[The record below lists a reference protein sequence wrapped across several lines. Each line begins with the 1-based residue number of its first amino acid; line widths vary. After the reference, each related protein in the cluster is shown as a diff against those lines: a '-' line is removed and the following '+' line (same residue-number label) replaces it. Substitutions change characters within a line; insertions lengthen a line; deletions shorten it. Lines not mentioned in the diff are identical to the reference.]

1 MRGVTIRQLQIFV
14 VAADRLSFA
23 RASEQLHLTQAGVSL
38 QIKQLESMAG
48 LALFERR
55 RRRLALTEAGEHL
68 LRYARRILDAL
79 KDADAALSALKG
91 VTGGHVRV
99 GAVSTA
105 KYFAPALLARF
116 QRRYPGVRVS
126 LLVNN
131 REAIVRELERGEID
145 VAVMGTP
152 PPRFETEAVPFAE
165 NPLVVIAPV
174 GHALARRRRV
184 PLAALAGETF
194 IVREPGSGTRSSM
207 ERAFAERGFAPR
219 IGAVM
224 SSNETIKQAVMA
236 GMGIALLSRHT
247 IGLELQARRLA
258 EIDVAGLPLM
268 RRWYVVRRAGRFE
281 SPALVAFVEFVVAT
295 APDVLRELMPA
306 RKAPARR
313 DPGALARTAPAH
325 RSAERRAAPG
335 AARQSKVRRK

>member
-14 VAADRLSFA
+14 VAADHLSFA
-23 RASEQLHLTQAGVSL
+23 RTSERLHLTQPGVSL
-38 QIKQLESMAG
+38 QIKQLESMVG

-55 RRRLALTEAGEHL
+55 GRRLALTEAGEHL

-91 VTGGHVRV
+91 VTGGHIRV
-99 GAVSTA
+99 GVVSTA
-105 KYFAPALLARF
+105 KYFAPALLAQF
-116 QRRYPGVRVS
+116 QHRYPGVRVS
-126 LLVNN
+126 LSVNN
-131 REAIVRELERGEID
+131 REVIVRELERGEID

-152 PPRFETEAVPFAE
+152 PQRFETTAVPFAD

-174 GHALARRRRV
+174 AHPLARRRRV
-184 PLAALAGETF
+184 PLGALAGETF

-207 ERAFAERGFAPR
+207 ERAFAERAFVPR

-247 IGLELQARRLA
+247 IGLELQTGRLA
-258 EIDVAGLPLM
+258 ELDVAGLPLM

-281 SPALVAFVEFVVAT
+281 SAASTAFVDFVVAS
-295 APDVLRELMPA
+295 APGVLRELLP
-306 RKAPARR
+306 RQ
-313 DPGALARTAPAH
+313 
-325 RSAERRAAPG
+325 RAAAGGSMAGHAGRRPVRPV
-335 AARQSKVRRK
+335 ANPDARGQSKLRRK